1 MGGTDSAS
9 KEAIGR
15 RIGAMRELLDMTQT
29 ELAKHC
35 YVTQP
40 TISSWERGLWMPSR
54 ATQYRVSDTLHVPR
68 SRLFRELVEREE
80 RAVA

>member
-1 MGGTDSAS
+1 MGGTDRAS
-9 KEAIGR
+9 KAVIGE

-29 ELAKHC
+29 DLARHC

-40 TISSWERGLWMPSR
+40 TVSSWERGLWLPSR
-54 ATQYRVSDTLHVPR
+54 ATQYRVADTLHVPR
-68 SRLFRELVEREE
+68 SRLFRELIEREE